1 MSENEPNIIKEFQNL
16 YNYVVLMGKHIN
28 GIHSRLD
35 MIEKSINELDLV
47 HNNFVQENSAQMAI
61 IKENMLKKDEFNNFV
76 EKMKIS
82 IGENLPALPI
92 LLKETPQSID
102 TNQQE
107 TIRTEG

>member
-35 MIEKSINELDLV
+35 TLEASLKEIDLIY
-47 HNNFVQENSAQMAI
+47 NNFVRENTAEMTM
-61 IKENMLKKDEFNNFV
+61 IKETMLKKDEFNNFI

-92 LLKETPQSID
+92 LSQETPPSID
-102 TNQQE
+102 ESQQN
-107 TIRTEG
+107 TVSSDG